1 MTFSLAARRT
11 QRQVICATLLCL
23 TVLQELEHFSRQVHF
38 TSHPAKTIL
47 YFAKEKLRDKCNAM
61 SGQKRLHKYER

>member
-23 TVLQELEHFSRQVHF
+23 TVVIENKLYQSYEVQTFIWRKTYVETRR
-38 TSHPAKTIL
+38 TSDMETFPCYAP
-47 YFAKEKLRDKCNAM
+47 
-61 SGQKRLHKYER
+61 

>member
-23 TVLQELEHFSRQVHF
+23 TVQWCPDLVYPDLVDC
-38 TSHPAKTIL
+38 
-47 YFAKEKLRDKCNAM
+47 RD
-61 SGQKRLHKYER
+61 LVD